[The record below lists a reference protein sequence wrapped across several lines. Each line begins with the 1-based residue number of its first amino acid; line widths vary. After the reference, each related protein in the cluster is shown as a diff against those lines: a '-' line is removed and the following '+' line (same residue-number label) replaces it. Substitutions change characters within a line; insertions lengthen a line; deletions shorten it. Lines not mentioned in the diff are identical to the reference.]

1 MDELQQNIVRIQKNL
16 TFSMFEIKEDVK
28 NYLTIHMFK
37 HKESLDDD
45 CSTRIT
51 KSTNK
56 ASCLSESLE
65 NAVTKKQKEMTFN
78 WEGDLDQYNNEI
90 SRQLEELEGFQEEL
104 QKIIWESWEVLDKT
118 PPNRCKKC
126 DFIVEGKK
134 PSKVKQRIESHF
146 KKSHKEYYQIHLEE
160 LETERTE
167 LETLEVDKETEVA
180 KNTDD
185 HLEKTE
191 VPKNTESLAEEDEDV
206 MEINIRKLNTPW
218 YIYENSD
225 EEEYS
230 DSENEYDTDADSETD
245 YESSEELEQAQEE
258 IRILKEKLSR
268 HEENKI
274 LLEKADNIG
283 MAVFNYEITSPA
295 LFW

>member
-1 MDELQQNIVRIQKNL
+1 MDELQQNIVGLQKDL
-16 TFSMFEIKEDVK
+16 TSSMFEIKEAVK

-65 NAVTKKQKEMTFN
+65 SAVIKKQKEMTFN

-90 SRQLEELEGFQEEL
+90 SRQLEELEGFQEDL
-104 QKIIWESWEVLDKT
+104 QQIIWESWEVLDKT

-146 KKSHKEYYQIHLEE
+146 KKSHKEYYQIPLDE
-160 LETERTE
+160 LETIEADNNVTNPLERTE
-167 LETLEVDKETEVA
+167 LETLEVDNELET
-180 KNTDD
+180 
-185 HLEKTE
+185 LEKNPYL
-191 VPKNTESLAEEDEDV
+191 V
-206 MEINIRKLNTPW
+206 
-218 YIYENSD
+218 
-225 EEEYS
+225 
-230 DSENEYDTDADSETD
+230 
-245 YESSEELEQAQEE
+245 
-258 IRILKEKLSR
+258 
-268 HEENKI
+268 
-274 LLEKADNIG
+274 
-283 MAVFNYEITSPA
+283 
-295 LFW
+295 